1 MALQI
6 RRGTE
11 AQRQSLSGT
20 STPAIGEPLFTTDTR
35 KLFIGDGSTTGG
47 VALGYYG
54 TVAVAGQGT
63 LSAENNTSTLT
74 LIAGD
79 NIVLTTNATNDSV
92 TISAPRDVEE
102 FNTGSINIFQNNI
115 VGLNSNEN
123 IVIDPSGT
131 GIVNINSGLTVTGTI
146 TGSTVGN
153 IIPFYFDNQA
163 AFPSA
168 TTYHGAIAHSHFDG
182 KMYFAHAGAWNA
194 LVNATD
200 ATSANTANKI
210 VTRDGSGNFSAG
222 TISATTVVGN
232 FDGQLNGSVFSDNS
246 TLLVDAINN
255 VHIGDFTTGEL
266 TISDHTISTLNS
278 NQDLII
284 DLAGT
289 GRLNVQ
295 ATIQASRLELFNDVF
310 SSGITVGS
318 ATATNAPFII
328 STTHNN
334 SSTSTAF
341 STPLGVFQGPQ
352 NGATMTF
359 LRAKGANPLD
369 PQTVVDD
376 DEIAT
381 IDFNGFFS
389 ADLTFYTAAK
399 IKGVVDGTPAS
410 ATIPGRLEFLATDTV
425 GTSAVRM
432 TVSSSAITGTVP
444 FKLPTFADSTA
455 RDAAIT
461 IPTAGMIVLTGTT
474 FQGYSG
480 AAWVD
485 FN

>member
-92 TISAPRDVEE
+92 TISAPRGVEE

-123 IVIDPSGT
+123 IIIDPSGT

-146 TGSTVGN
+146 TGNLTGN
-153 IIPFYFDNQA
+153 VTGNT
-163 AFPSA
+163 S
-168 TTYHGAIAHSHFDG
+168 G
-182 KMYFAHAGAWNA
+182 
-194 LVNATD
+194 
-200 ATSANTANKI
+200 TSAS
-210 VTRDGSGNFSAG
+210 VTNASQPNITSLG
-222 TISATTVVGN
+222 TLTGLTVNGTVSATTVVGN

-284 DLAGT
+284 DIAGT
-289 GRLNVQ
+289 GRLNVL

-334 SSTSTAF
+334 SSTSTPF

-399 IKGVVDGTPAS
+399 IKGVVDGTPS
-410 ATIPGRLEFLATDTV
+410 SGSVPGRLEFVATN
-425 GTSAVRM
+425 SAGASGVRM
-432 TVSSSAITGTVP
+432 TVSGSSIAGTVP
-444 FKLPTFADSTA
+444 FKLPTFADGTA
-455 RDAAIT
+455 RDAAVT
-461 IPTAGMIVLTGTT
+461 APEAGMVVLTGTT
-474 FQGYSG
+474 FQGYNG
-480 AAWVD
+480 ASWVD

>member
-6 RRGTE
+6 RRGSE
-11 AQRQSLSGT
+11 AQRQSLSGA
-20 STPAIGEPLFTTDTR
+20 STPSIGEPLFTTDTK

-54 TVAVAGQGT
+54 SVNVAGQDS
-63 LSAENNTSTLT
+63 LSAAQNTDTLT
-74 LIAGD
+74 FIAGD

-131 GIVNINSGLTVTGTI
+131 GIVTINSGLTVTGTI
-146 TGSTVGN
+146 TGNLTGN
-153 IIPFYFDNQA
+153 VTGNT
-163 AFPSA
+163 S
-168 TTYHGAIAHSHFDG
+168 G
-182 KMYFAHAGAWNA
+182 
-194 LVNATD
+194 
-200 ATSANTANKI
+200 TSAS
-210 VTRDGSGNFSAG
+210 VTNASQPNITSLGTLTGLTVNG
-222 TISATTVVGN
+222 TISASTVVGN

>member
-210 VTRDGSGNFSAG
+210 VVRDGSGNFSAG
-222 TISATTVVGN
+222 TISATAIEGN
-232 FDGQLNGSVFSDNS
+232 FDGQLNGSVFGDDS
-246 TLLVDAINN
+246 TLLVDAVNN
-255 VHIGDFTTGEL
+255 VHFGVFNTD
-266 TISDHTISTLNS
+266 TIKIEDATISTLNS
-278 NQDLII
+278 NQNLII
-284 DLAGT
+284 DLSGT
-289 GRLNVQ
+289 GVLNVQ
-295 ATIQASRLELFNDVF
+295 TTVVATRLELFNDVF
-310 SSGITVGS
+310 GSGISVANATPTNSSLVLS
-318 ATATNAPFII
+318 AT
-328 STTHNN
+328 HNGA
-334 SSTSTAF
+334 STSTPFTAVPGAF
-341 STPLGVFQGPQ
+341 AGPITGSTI
-352 NGATMTF
+352 TF
-359 LRAKGANPLD
+359 LRAKGLNPLS
-369 PQTVVDD
+369 PQTPALN

-381 IDFNGFFS
+381 LDFNAFS
-389 ADLTFYTAAK
+389 LSEETYISVAK
-399 IKGVVDGTPAS
+399 FRAVVDGAISGT
-410 ATIPGRLEFLATDTV
+410 TTPGRLEFLATNSS
-425 GTSAVRM
+425 GTSATRL
-432 TVSSSAITGTVP
+432 TVSGSEIAATVP
-444 FKLPTFADSTA
+444 FKLPAFADSTA

-461 IPTAGMIVLTGTT
+461 SPTAGMVVLTGTT

-480 AAWVD
+480 AAWVN